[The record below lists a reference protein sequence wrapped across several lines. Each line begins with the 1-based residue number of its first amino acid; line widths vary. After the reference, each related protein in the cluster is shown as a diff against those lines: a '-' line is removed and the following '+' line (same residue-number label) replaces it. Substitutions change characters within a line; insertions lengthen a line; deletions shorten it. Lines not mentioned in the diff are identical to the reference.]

1 MEQTQGTQ
9 QTPRKRRI
17 SKRNRVKRRIRRRLI
32 LFVLLV
38 CGVWI
43 LANNIR
49 SEPESEVQE
58 IVVEIPLVYEFNNDG
73 FETGSGVRQSF
84 ARFNGQ
90 ERRFVYLTF
99 DDGPSEFLPQIL
111 DILRAYDVQATF
123 FMIGNTFASP
133 ETHDIVRRVIAEG
146 HYIGVHSMTHSYR
159 RLYTQGY
166 AVQEMIE
173 AQRLLGEI
181 IGFRPRLV
189 RFPYGSEAGLTEAM
203 RDEAYAAGLRMWDW
217 TVDSEDWLHP
227 DDPDKVLEIT
237 LEQIHG
243 NREVILFHEMEVTII
258 VLPALIEHLQ
268 ARGYEIRAYREERHF
283 VLNHFNDDRF

>member
-1 MEQTQGTQ
+1 MERMQ
-9 QTPRKRRI
+9 QAQQIPRKRRV
-17 SKRNRVKRRIRRRLI
+17 SKKKKIKRRIRRII
-32 LFVLLV
+32 LFILFF
-38 CGVWI
+38 CGVWF
-43 LANNIR
+43 LTSQMR
-49 SEPESEVQE
+49 SETEAQK
-58 IVVEIPLVYEFNNDG
+58 ITVEIPLVYEFNNG
-73 FETGSGVRQSF
+73 ESAAGMGTRQTF

-99 DDGPSEFLPQIL
+99 DDGPSKYLPQIL

-123 FMIGNTFASP
+123 FMVGNEFASP
-133 ETHDIVRRVIAEG
+133 ETHGIIRRVIDEG

-166 AVQEMIE
+166 AVQEMID

-189 RFPYGSEAGLTEAM
+189 RFPFGSEAGLTEAM
-203 RDEAYAAGLRMWDW
+203 REEAYVAGLRMWDW

-237 LEQIHG
+237 KSQIQG
-243 NREVILFHEMEVTII
+243 NREVVLFHEMEVTII
-258 VLPALIEHLQ
+258 VLPGLIEYLLEQ
-268 ARGYEIRAYREERHF
+268 GYEMRAYREDRHF
-283 VLNHFNDDRF
+283 VLNHFDDERF